1 MARRGETFPKRG
13 CGAVWGGRRR
23 RLPPDAWEL
32 TSPLAAR
39 SQRGGLGAK
48 APASIIPGG
57 SSRSRTVPGRG
68 DKSSFGLSKETF
80 DPLGKGSF
88 PGGKPGGNSCS
99 LVCRAA
105 HAGLLHSLQGRLFLG
120 LGVWLS
126 RYQPRPIPGGSLA
139 PHWVA
144 MPAPSSSCLLP
155 PAPAFGFSQSDT
167 GRKRGNCF
175 PAPRTTPPSRPEA
188 RRAAEPLLLP
198 SFRFDLLLAAPAVSP
213 PCPAGGR
220 GAVPGVRQV
229 LRHISA

>member
-1 MARRGETFPKRG
+1 M
-13 CGAVWGGRRR
+13 
-23 RLPPDAWEL
+23 
-32 TSPLAAR
+32 
-39 SQRGGLGAK
+39 
-48 APASIIPGG
+48 PGH
-57 SSRSRTVPGRG
+57 G

-80 DPLGKGSF
+80 DPLGKGLDC
-88 PGGKPGGNSCS
+88 GGKPGGNLCS
-99 LVCRAA
+99 LVCRAG
-105 HAGLLHSLQGRLFLG
+105 HTGHSLRGELFLG
-120 LGVWLS
+120 FRIWLS
-126 RYQPRPIPGGSLA
+126 RYQPQPIPGGSLA
-139 PHWVA
+139 PHWAA

-198 SFRFDLLLAAPAVSP
+198 SFLFDLLLAAPPVSP